1 MSTQVNFQDK
11 KDWFNV
17 RKTVLEMISDRGIT
31 IPDVVSM
38 VSFETFSIEYD
49 VNNIDIFINDPV
61 LNKNF
66 YIYFNA
72 GSDDAKFGKSS
83 LVDIFKKVVST
94 YKDENINIIL
104 ILKQKENSTVSK
116 ELEKK
121 QYENVEI
128 FLKKHMMFNITHHV
142 LVPQHIILN
151 DEEANSIFEKY
162 KTDKM
167 DIPKI
172 FKSDPI
178 ARYYGMKSGQI
189 CKIIR
194 RSPEVGE
201 SVSYRICL

>member
-17 RKTVLEMISDRGIT
+17 RKTLLEMVADRGINV
-31 IPDVVSM
+31 PDDVSM
-38 VSFETFSIEYD
+38 VTFEQFSIQYD
-49 VNNIDIFINDPV
+49 VNNLDIFINDSM
-61 LNKNF
+61 KNI
-66 YIYFNA
+66 YIHFNA
-72 GSDDAKFGKSS
+72 GSEDAKFGKSS
-83 LVDIFKKVVST
+83 LVDIYKRVVST

-128 FLKKHMMFNITHHV
+128 FLKKNMIFNITHHF
-142 LVPQHIILN
+142 LVPQHIVLN
-151 DEEANSIFEKY
+151 DEEANAIIEKY
-162 KTDKM
+162 HTDKM
-167 DIPKI
+167 EFPKI
-172 FKSDPI
+172 LRSDPI
-178 ARYYGMKSGQI
+178 ARYYAMKSGQM

>member
-17 RKTVLEMISDRGIT
+17 RKTLLEMVADRGINV
-31 IPDVVSM
+31 PDAVSM
-38 VSFETFSIEYD
+38 VTFEQFSIQYD
-49 VNNIDIFINDPV
+49 VNNLDIFINDSM
-61 LNKNF
+61 KNV
-66 YIYFNA
+66 YIHFNA

-83 LVDIFKKVVST
+83 LVDIYKRVVST

-128 FLKKHMMFNITHHV
+128 FLKKNMIFNITHHF
-142 LVPQHIILN
+142 LVPQHIVLN
-151 DEEANSIFEKY
+151 DEEANAIIEKY
-162 KTDKM
+162 HTDKM
-167 DIPKI
+167 EFPKI
-172 FKSDPI
+172 LRSDPI
-178 ARYYGMKSGQI
+178 ARYYAMKSGQM

>member
-17 RKTVLEMISDRGIT
+17 RKTLLEMVADRGINV
-31 IPDVVSM
+31 PDAVSM
-38 VSFETFSIEYD
+38 VTFEQFSIQYD
-49 VNNIDIFINDPV
+49 VNNLDIFINDSM
-61 LNKNF
+61 KNV
-66 YIYFNA
+66 YIHFNA
-72 GSDDAKFGKSS
+72 GSEDAKFGKSS
-83 LVDIFKKVVST
+83 LVDIYKRVVST

-128 FLKKHMMFNITHHV
+128 FLKKNMIFNITHHF
-142 LVPQHIILN
+142 LVPQHIVLN
-151 DEEANSIFEKY
+151 DEEANAIIEKY
-162 KTDKM
+162 HTDKM
-167 DIPKI
+167 EFPKI
-172 FKSDPI
+172 LRSDPI
-178 ARYYGMKSGQI
+178 ARYYAMKSGQM

>member
-17 RKTVLEMISDRGIT
+17 RKTLLEMVADRGINV
-31 IPDVVSM
+31 PDDVSM
-38 VSFETFSIEYD
+38 VTFEQFSIQYD
-49 VNNIDIFINDPV
+49 VNNLDIFINDSM
-61 LNKNF
+61 KNI
-66 YIYFNA
+66 YIHFNA
-72 GSDDAKFGKSS
+72 GSEDAKFGKSS
-83 LVDIFKKVVST
+83 LVDIYKRVVST

-116 ELEKK
+116 ELEKR

-128 FLKKHMMFNITHHV
+128 FLKKNMVFNITHHF
-142 LVPQHIILN
+142 LVPQHIVLN
-151 DEEANSIFEKY
+151 DEEANAIIEKY
-162 KTDKM
+162 HTDKM
-167 DIPKI
+167 EFPKI
-172 FKSDPI
+172 LRSDPI
-178 ARYYGMKSGQI
+178 ARYYAMKSGQM